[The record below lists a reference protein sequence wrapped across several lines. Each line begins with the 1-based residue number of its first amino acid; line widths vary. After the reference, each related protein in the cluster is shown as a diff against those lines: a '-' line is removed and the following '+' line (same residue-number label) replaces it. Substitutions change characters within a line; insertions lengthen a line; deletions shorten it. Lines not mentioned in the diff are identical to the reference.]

1 MRADLHFHLLPG
13 VDDGPTSLEESL
25 ELARM
30 TVADGTGTVVCTPHV
45 RDVDVT
51 TVPER
56 VAALQAQLADS
67 AIPLRLVVGAE
78 VAQDDVGRMSETEF
92 EIAAQGPPGRRWI
105 LLEAPLALD
114 ADGLLDAADE
124 VSARGYGLLIGHPE
138 RCAELMADGG
148 RLDELRASGAQL
160 QVNGSS
166 LLGRHGEQ
174 SRAWALELARSGRVA
189 VIASDAHRPT
199 RGPVLTP
206 AVAAVV
212 AAGVAPEVAERMVSA
227 TPNALLEHGHAP
239 SQRSGGSSPAGR
251 WRR

>member
-1 MRADLHFHLLPG
+1 MRIELHFHLLPG
-13 VDDGPTSLEESL
+13 VDDGPASLAESL

-45 RDVDVT
+45 RDVEVT

-56 VAALQAQLADS
+56 VAALQARLAEA
-67 AIPLRLVVGAE
+67 AIPLELVVGAE
-78 VAQDDVGRMSETEF
+78 VAQDDVARMSETDF

-105 LLEAPLALD
+105 LLEAPLVLD
-114 ADGLLDAADE
+114 ADGLLDAAAE
-124 VSARGYGLLIGHPE
+124 VTARGYGLLIGHPE

-148 RLDELRASGAQL
+148 RLEELRAMGAQL

-166 LLGRHGEQ
+166 LLGRHGDQ
-174 SRAWALELARSGRVA
+174 SREWALELARAGKVA
-189 VIASDAHRPT
+189 VIASDAHRPS

-212 AAGVAPEVAERMVSA
+212 AAGVAPEAAERMVSA
-227 TPNALLEHGHAP
+227 TPRALLEHGLAP
-239 SQRSGGSSPAGR
+239 AQRSPGR
-251 WRR
+251 R